1 MDEALRKAYREDG
14 AVLVKGLLSP
24 EQLAQ
29 CRAAY
34 DWAIENPGPHVTQMY
49 AETGQRSHVDNCNPL
64 AKPQLDELVASLPL
78 GRMFA
83 ELSGSEHAW
92 YFAEE
97 VFLKEGGVGAR
108 TLWHQDTSYLPWAG
122 LHWGNAWISF
132 ESVPKANALEIVRG
146 SHRGRR
152 YDGTTFVDPD
162 DPTDPLHADPLK
174 GREVWPRLPDIEA
187 ERKANAGAYD
197 ILSWATEPGDVLVLH
212 PASLHGG
219 APVDPAFPNR
229 HTLVLR
235 FFGDDA
241 TFSPLP
247 DESRSGYARNGVL
260 FREEM
265 AVLEAG
271 APFRSPV
278 FRQVA

>member
-1 MDEALRKAYREDG
+1 MDEALRRAYREDG
-14 AVLVKGLLSP
+14 AVLMKGVLSTD
-24 EQLAQ
+24 QLAA

-34 DWAIENPGPHVTQMY
+34 DWAIENPGPHASKIY

-64 AKPQLDELVASLPL
+64 AKPRLDEMVAALPL

-83 ELSGSEHAW
+83 DLWGSEHAW

-122 LHWGNAWISF
+122 QHWGNAWISF
-132 ESVPKANALEIVRG
+132 EAVPKANALEIVRG
-146 SHRGRR
+146 SHRGPR

-162 DPTDPLHADPLK
+162 DPTDPLHGGDQ
-174 GREVWPRLPDIEA
+174 WPRLPDVEA
-187 ERKANAGAYD
+187 ERRANPDAFEV
-197 ILSWATEPGDVLVLH
+197 LSWATEPGDVLVLH
-212 PASLHGG
+212 PGSLHGG
-219 APVDPAFPNR
+219 APVDATFPDR

-241 TFSPLP
+241 VFSPLP
-247 DESRSGYARNGVL
+247 PESRSGYARNGVL
-260 FREEM
+260 FRKEM
-265 AVLEAG
+265 AALQDGE
-271 APFRSPV
+271 PFRSPV

>member
-14 AVLVKGLLSP
+14 AVLMKGVLSP

-29 CRAAY
+29 CRAAF
-34 DWAIENPGPHVTQMY
+34 DWAVENPGPHATRMMGSS
-49 AETGQRSHVDNCNPL
+49 GQLSHVDNSNPI

-83 ELSGSEHAW
+83 DLWGSKHAW

-97 VFLKEGGVGAR
+97 VFLKEGGAGAR

-132 ESVPKANALEIVRG
+132 EAVPKANALEIVRG
-146 SHRGRR
+146 SHLGPR
-152 YDGTTFVDPD
+152 YDGTSFRDPK
-162 DPTDPLHADPLK
+162 DPTDPLHGGDQ
-174 GREVWPRLPDIEA
+174 WPRLPDVEA
-187 ERKANAGAYD
+187 ERRSNPGKFE
-197 ILSWATEPGDVLVLH
+197 ILSWATDPGDVLVLH
-212 PASLHGG
+212 PGTLHGG
-219 APVDPAFPNR
+219 APVDSSFPDR

-247 DESRSGYARNGVL
+247 EVSRGGYARNGVL

-265 AVLEAG
+265 AALEAG
-271 APFRSPV
+271 QAFRSPV